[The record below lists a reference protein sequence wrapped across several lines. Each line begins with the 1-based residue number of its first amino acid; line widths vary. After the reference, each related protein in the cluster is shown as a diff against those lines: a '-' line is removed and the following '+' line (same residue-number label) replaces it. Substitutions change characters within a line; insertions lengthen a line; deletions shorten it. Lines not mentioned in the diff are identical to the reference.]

1 MCFLGLVVF
10 LFEETRKWSQKDI
23 VIYVLSRTRGRVPCK
38 KTYKTGDKRH
48 WVFIVLFISPF
59 IHIYYIMYS
68 QGTGEKVPGHDNP
81 HKQSIDEDGCQ
92 TVLFSS
98 YVRV

>member
-1 MCFLGLVVF
+1 MF
-10 LFEETRKWSQKDI
+10 LFEETRKWSQKDR
-23 VIYVLSRTRGRVPCK
+23 VIYVLSRTRGRVPYK

-81 HKQSIDEDGCQ
+81 HKQSIDEDGPQ

-98 YVRV
+98 YVDRLSVFG

>member
-1 MCFLGLVVF
+1 MF
-10 LFEETRKWSQKDI
+10 LFEETRKWSQRDR
-23 VIYVLSRTRGRVPCK
+23 VIYVLSRTRGRVPYK

-68 QGTGEKVPGHDNP
+68 QGAGEKVPGHDNP
-81 HKQSIDEDGCQ
+81 HKQSIDEDGRQ

-98 YVRV
+98 YVDRLSVFG

>member
-1 MCFLGLVVF
+1 MF
-10 LFEETRKWSQKDI
+10 LFEETRKWSQRDI
-23 VIYVLSRTRGRVPCK
+23 VIYVLSRTRGRVPYK
-38 KTYKTGDKRH
+38 KTYKTRDKRH
-48 WVFIVLFISPF
+48 WIFIVLFISPF

-81 HKQSIDEDGCQ
+81 HKQSIDEDGRQ